1 MMGHTTKSISDKHG
15 VRRASTSRD
24 GPCMG
29 PKSKQDEKPGCAGGA
44 GWEEGWPQCRVPG
57 LKGGKESHHL
67 WRRGAPDTVSRR
79 EDRCVRGPAQVLKPR
94 WGKECAHE
102 EGRGD

>member
-1 MMGHTTKSISDKHG
+1 MRSLAVQGVQAGRKGGLSAGCQVSKE
-15 VRRASTSRD
+15 VRRATTC
-24 GPCMG
+24 G
-29 PKSKQDEKPGCAGGA
+29 
-44 GWEEGWPQCRVPG
+44 EEEHPT
-57 LKGGKESHHL
+57 LS
-67 WRRGAPDTVSRR
+67 VSRR

>member
-67 WRRGAPDTVSRR
+67 WRRGAPDT
-79 EDRCVRGPAQVLKPR
+79 ECQPKGGQVRAWPSTGVETQV
-94 WGKECAHE
+94 G
-102 EGRGD
+102 